1 MTSHIRLEKL
11 NVGYGKKTIIN
22 DISLDI
28 LKGKMTCILGP
39 NGSGKTTVLK
49 TIAGLI
55 EKLDGSIKIAEVELG
70 RFGKAR
76 LAKEM
81 SVVLTDKI
89 DLADM
94 TGFDIAAMGRYPYTG
109 FFGILTDD
117 DVRIVEEC
125 LSSCSISYL
134 RDNAFNEMSDGEKQ
148 KTLIARGLAQASSIL
163 MLDEPTSHLDIK
175 YKMEILVTLRML
187 CINDGK
193 TVICTLHEPELAM
206 KCCDYLILVRD
217 NQILAHGSTE
227 DIIKSKMLNEL
238 YGFSANQFN
247 NDIGMVEFCGV
258 KDKDIF
264 VIGTDRNTPALFR
277 ELNRKQIGFAA
288 GVLHKNDVSYHIAK
302 TMGTRIIGIDAYK
315 TITDK
320 EIDEAY
326 SVASDYKKILVSD
339 LNICSINQKNMELAA
354 HLEKDGKEIVYLK
367 NGGVGV

>member
-1 MTSHIRLEKL
+1 MSHIKLEKL

-28 LKGKMTCILGP
+28 LRGKMTCILGP

-55 EKLDGSIKIAEVELG
+55 EKLDGSIKIAEVELK
-70 RFGKAR
+70 RFGKSK

-89 DLADM
+89 DLDNM
-94 TGFDIAAMGRYPYTG
+94 TGFDVASMGRYPYTG
-109 FFGILTDD
+109 FFGILTEE
-117 DVRIVEEC
+117 DVKIVDEC
-125 LSSCSISYL
+125 LDSCNITYL
-134 RDNAFNEMSDGEKQ
+134 RDYAFSEMSDGEKQ
-148 KTLIARGLAQASSIL
+148 KILIARGLAQSSGIL

-175 YKMEILVTLRML
+175 YKLEILKTLRML

-206 KCCDYLILVRD
+206 KCCDYLVLVRD
-217 NQILAHGSTE
+217 NLILAHGSTE
-227 DIIKSKMLNEL
+227 EIIKSKKLNEL
-238 YGFSANQFN
+238 YGFMNNQFN
-247 NDIGMVEFCGV
+247 NDIGMVEFSGV
-258 KDKDIF
+258 KDKNVFI
-264 VIGTDRNTPALFR
+264 IGTDKNTPALFR

-302 TMGTRIIGIDAYK
+302 TMGSGIIGIDAYQ

-326 SVASDYKKILVSD
+326 KVASGYEKILVSD
-339 LNICSINQKNMELAA
+339 MNVCTINQKNMELAGR
-354 HLEKDGKEIVYLK
+354 LEKDGKKVVYLK
-367 NGGVGV
+367 NEGIDV